1 MDVRMSMIIT
11 AKDKINIDED
21 FKVEAG
27 PGAGKTE
34 FLVNH
39 IKNIID
45 NSDRL
50 SNSRKIACI
59 TYTNIAVETILKR
72 VGKNASNMIEV
83 TTIHSFLYKNVVK
96 PYCSFIPEEYEL
108 CAKKVKGHDDL
119 YISTKYIREWFEDGD
134 FSGLKHPNSK
144 NQVLEFPALMQA
156 LQSWLLSM
164 KCTFNNEVP
173 TFECE
178 NTKAV
183 GYDKDN
189 KPVRLN
195 KKNLEVLSSKIID
208 LKRIYWR
215 KGKLDHNDVLYFS
228 YVLIDQYPFI
238 LEILRAKFP
247 YMFIDEYQD
256 TNPIQSYI
264 LDQIRKKET
273 VVGVIGDKAQSIYGF
288 QGANPKL
295 FESFNSGDSCHYT
308 INNNHRCSNKIIK
321 LLNDIREDIIQ
332 ESTVEKNYDE
342 VVIYV
347 GDRIKAYKKAC
358 EECQGGTVTSL
369 SRDNITSNAMK
380 KEIDNYNLNK
390 KLLDQFNTDDSNDK
404 RRDYI
409 LSFISAIELAQN
421 GNIKESIKKIEWIF
435 RNENDSKKVAL
446 FSLTKILEFYDQY
459 CDKSLMDFYNSIS
472 NTLEPSLPKVT
483 RGAPKIFY
491 ESVSYNEIAI
501 CINITEDSSNHV
513 TIHKAKGAEFD
524 AVFIVDSKYLK
535 KFLLEPDLNSNEEHR
550 VFYVA
555 LSRARNRLFLQLD
568 ELKQSEEMAI
578 KHRYPYLIFDRV

>member
-1 MDVRMSMIIT
+1 MDVRRSMIIT
-11 AKDKINIDED
+11 AKDKINIDEH

-39 IKNIID
+39 IKNVIN

-119 YISTKYIREWFEDGD
+119 YISTKYIREWFEEGD

-144 NQVLEFPALMQA
+144 DQVLKFPAMAQA

-164 KCTFNNEVP
+164 KCTFNNEEP

-189 KPVRLN
+189 KSVRLN
-195 KKNLEVLSSKIID
+195 KKNLKVLSSKVID

-215 KGKLDHNDVLYFS
+215 KGKLDHNDILYFS

-273 VVGVIGDKAQSIYGF
+273 IVGVIGDKAQSIYAF
-288 QGANPKL
+288 QGANPHL
-295 FESFNSGDSCHYT
+295 FESFNTRDSCHYT
-308 INNNHRCSNKIIK
+308 INNNFRCSNKIIK

-332 ESTVEKNYDE
+332 ESTEERTCDE

-347 GDRIKAYKKAC
+347 GNRIEAYKKAC
-358 EECQGGTVTSL
+358 EECQVGTVTSL

-380 KEIDNYNLNK
+380 KEIDNRNLDNKILGQYNIS
-390 KLLDQFNTDDSNDK
+390 DSN
-404 RRDYI
+404 RRRRHYI
-409 LSFISAIELAQN
+409 LSFIDAIELAQN
-421 GNIKESIKKIEWIF
+421 GNIKGSINKIEWIF
-435 RNENDSKKVAL
+435 KDQDDSKKMAL
-446 FSLTKILEFYDQY
+446 FSLTKILALYDQY
-459 CDKSLMDFYNSIS
+459 SDKPLMDFYNSIS
-472 NTLEPSLPKVT
+472 NTLEPGLTKVT
-483 RGAPKIFY
+483 KGAPKIFY
-491 ESVSYNEIAI
+491 ENVSYKEIAI
-501 CINITEDSSNHV
+501 CTNITEDSSNHL

-524 AVFIVDSKYLK
+524 AVFIVDSKHLK
-535 KFLLEPDLNSNEEHR
+535 KFLINPDLSRNEEHR
-550 VFYVA
+550 ILYVA
-555 LSRARNRLFLQLD
+555 LSRARDRLFIQLD
-568 ELKQSEEMAI
+568 ELKPSEEEAI
-578 KHRYPYLIFDRV
+578 KRKYPNIIFDRL

>member
-1 MDVRMSMIIT
+1 MDVRRSMIIT
-11 AKDKINIDED
+11 AKDKINIDEH

-39 IKNIID
+39 IKNVIN

-119 YISTKYIREWFEDGD
+119 YISTKYIREWFEEGD

-144 NQVLEFPALMQA
+144 DQVLKFPAMAQA

-164 KCTFNNEVP
+164 KCTFNNEEP

-189 KPVRLN
+189 KSVRLN
-195 KKNLEVLSSKIID
+195 KKNLKVLSSKVID

-215 KGKLDHNDVLYFS
+215 KGKLDHNDILYFS

-273 VVGVIGDKAQSIYGF
+273 IVGVIGDKAQSIYAF
-288 QGANPKL
+288 QGANPHL
-295 FESFNSGDSCHYT
+295 FESFNTRDSCHYT
-308 INNNHRCSNKIIK
+308 INNNFRCSNKIIK

-358 EECQGGTVTSL
+358 EECQVGTVTSL

-380 KEIDNYNLNK
+380 KEIGDSSLDDKLIEELSVKDKSSSSNK
-390 KLLDQFNTDDSNDK
+390 YRSKVVIACLKATEFAHERKFKD
-404 RRDYI
+404 
-409 LSFISAIELAQN
+409 A
-421 GNIKESIKKIEWIF
+421 IKELERIFKDKK
-435 RNENDSKKVAL
+435 DKDKGKKEAL
-446 FSLTKILEFYDQY
+446 RHMCLLMKKYDEFK
-459 CDKSLMDFYNSIS
+459 DKSLLDFYTIVKSEVKPDIS
-472 NTLEPSLPKVT
+472 KLAS
-483 RGAPKIFY
+483 GAAKTFY
-491 ESVSYNEIAI
+491 EGHSYQQLAL
-501 CINITEDSSNHV
+501 CVKITEDLSNHK
-513 TIHKAKGAEFD
+513 TIHKAKGDEFNNVLVILRD
-524 AVFIVDSKYLK
+524 ESDFE
-535 KFLLEPDLNSNEEHR
+535 FLLNSNLTDKEEQR
-550 VFYVA
+550 ICYVA
-555 LSRARNRLFLQLD
+555 ISRQLIASLSIHL
-568 ELKQSEEMAI
+568 
-578 KHRYPYLIFDRV
+578 HYPMGICQN

>member
-1 MDVRMSMIIT
+1 MIIT
-11 AKDKINIDED
+11 AKDKININED

-39 IKNIID
+39 IKSIID
-45 NSDRL
+45 NSERL

-108 CAKKVKGHDDL
+108 FAKKVKGHDDL
-119 YISTKYIREWFEDGD
+119 YISSKYIREWFEDGD

-144 NQVLEFPALMQA
+144 NQILGFPAMTQA

-164 KCTFNNEVP
+164 KCTFNNETL

-189 KPVRLN
+189 KPIRLN

-273 VVGVIGDKAQSIYGF
+273 VVGVIGDKAQSIYAF
-288 QGANPKL
+288 QGANPHL
-295 FESFNSGDSCHYT
+295 FESFNTGDSCHYT
-308 INNNHRCSNKIIK
+308 INNNYRCSNKIIK

-332 ESTVEKNYDE
+332 ESTEEKNCGE

-380 KEIDNYNLNK
+380 KEIDNHNLNK
-390 KLLDQFNTDDSNDK
+390 KLLDQFNMDDSNNK

-409 LSFISAIELAQN
+409 LSFIGAIELAQN

-435 RNENDSKKVAL
+435 RNENDPKKVAL
-446 FSLTKILEFYDQY
+446 FSLSKILAFYEKY
-459 CDKSLMDFYNSIS
+459 CDKSLMDFYNLIS
-472 NTLEPSLPKVT
+472 NALESSLPKVT

-491 ESVSYNEIAI
+491 ENVSYKEIAI

-535 KFLLEPDLNSNEEHR
+535 KFLIEPDLNRNEEHR

-555 LSRARNRLFLQLD
+555 LSRARDRLFIQLD
-568 ELKQSEEMAI
+568 ELKPSEEKAI

>member
-1 MDVRMSMIIT
+1 MDVRRSMIIT

-144 NQVLEFPALMQA
+144 NQVLGFPAMTQA

-273 VVGVIGDKAQSIYGF
+273 VVGVIGDKAQSIYAF
-288 QGANPKL
+288 QGANPHL

-332 ESTVEKNYDE
+332 ESTVEKNCDE

-380 KEIDNYNLNK
+380 KEIDNHNLNK
-390 KLLDQFNTDDSNDK
+390 KLLDQFNTDDSNNK

-446 FSLTKILEFYDQY
+446 FSLTKILAFYDQY
-459 CDKSLMDFYNSIS
+459 CDKSLMGFYNSIS

-491 ESVSYNEIAI
+491 ESVSYKEIAI

-555 LSRARNRLFLQLD
+555 LSRARNRLFIQLD
-568 ELKQSEEMAI
+568 ELKPSEEKAI

>member
-1 MDVRMSMIIT
+1 MIIT
-11 AKDKINIDED
+11 AKDKINIDEH

-39 IKNIID
+39 IKNVIN

-119 YISTKYIREWFEDGD
+119 YISTKYIREWFEEGD

-144 NQVLEFPALMQA
+144 DQVLKFPAMAQA

-164 KCTFNNEVP
+164 KCTFNNEEP

-189 KPVRLN
+189 KSVRLN
-195 KKNLEVLSSKIID
+195 KKNLEVLSSKVID

-215 KGKLDHNDVLYFS
+215 KGKLDHNDILYFS

-273 VVGVIGDKAQSIYGF
+273 IVGVIGDKAQSIYAF
-288 QGANPKL
+288 QGANPHL
-295 FESFNSGDSCHYT
+295 FESFNTRDSCHYT
-308 INNNHRCSNKIIK
+308 INNNFRCSNKIIK

-332 ESTVEKNYDE
+332 ESTEERTCDE

-347 GDRIKAYKKAC
+347 GNRIEAYKKAC
-358 EECQGGTVTSL
+358 EECQVGTVTSL

-380 KEIDNYNLNK
+380 KEIDNRNLDNKILGQYNIS
-390 KLLDQFNTDDSNDK
+390 DSN
-404 RRDYI
+404 RRRRHYI
-409 LSFISAIELAQN
+409 LSFIDAIELAQN
-421 GNIKESIKKIEWIF
+421 GNIKGSINKIEWIF
-435 RNENDSKKVAL
+435 KDQDDSKKMAL
-446 FSLTKILEFYDQY
+446 FSLTKILALYDQY
-459 CDKSLMDFYNSIS
+459 SDKPLMDFYNSIS
-472 NTLEPSLPKVT
+472 NTLEPGLTKVT
-483 RGAPKIFY
+483 KGSPKIFY
-491 ESVSYNEIAI
+491 ENVSYKEIAI
-501 CINITEDSSNHV
+501 CTNITEDSSNHL

-524 AVFIVDSKYLK
+524 AVFIVDSKHLK
-535 KFLLEPDLNSNEEHR
+535 KFLINPDLSRNEEHR
-550 VFYVA
+550 ILYVA
-555 LSRARNRLFLQLD
+555 LSRARDRLFIQLD
-568 ELKQSEEMAI
+568 ELKPSEEEAI
-578 KHRYPYLIFDRV
+578 KRKYPNIIFDRL